1 MAATRPRPIRV
12 RRELMTQA
20 SAAQELGCSVR
31 TIRRYIADGR
41 IPAVRLG
48 REIRIDPVDLDAF
61 LTPIGGN
68 R

>member
-1 MAATRPRPIRV
+1 MSTTRPRPIRV
-12 RRELMTQA
+12 RRELITQA

-31 TIRRYIADGR
+31 TIRRYIASGQ

-61 LTPIGGN
+61 LRPV